1 MGLRYKIKSVITVD
15 YSDLDDFLTERFDL
29 PEDYEFIAME
39 ELGND
44 VVQAISVSK
53 EKLNEYDQKDI
64 DEFLITKKP
73 PLYRTGDILRYL
85 CNLGEIPEGEYL
97 IEVSW

>member
-1 MGLRYKIKSVITVD
+1 MGLKYEIESVITVN
-15 YSDLDDFLTERFDL
+15 YADLDEFLTERFDL
-29 PEDYEFIAME
+29 PEDYEFVAME
-39 ELGND
+39 ESGND
-44 VVQAISVSK
+44 AVHAIDVSK
-53 EKLNEYDQKDI
+53 EKLNEYDQKDV

-85 CNLGEIPEGEYL
+85 CNLGEIPEGKYL

>member
-1 MGLRYKIKSVITVD
+1 MELKHKLESVITVD
-15 YSDLDDFLTERFDL
+15 YIDLDEFLTKRFDL
-29 PEDYEFIAME
+29 PEDYEFVAME
-39 ELGND
+39 ESGND
-44 VVQAISVSK
+44 VSHTIDVSK

-85 CNLGEIPEGEYL
+85 CNIGEIPEGKYL